1 MKKKPIDKYIELFG
15 DLTIDKLKH
24 FDHIVDP
31 NIEFTDPG
39 WPSAPDLSHI
49 NKTSSLINLNI
60 IDHIKSCLV

>member
-31 NIEFTDPG
+31 NIEFTDPFNIVKG
-39 WPSAPDLSHI
+39 LDCFLKGQASCNKGPSVLP
-49 NKTSSLINLNI
+49 
-60 IDHIKSCLV
+60 